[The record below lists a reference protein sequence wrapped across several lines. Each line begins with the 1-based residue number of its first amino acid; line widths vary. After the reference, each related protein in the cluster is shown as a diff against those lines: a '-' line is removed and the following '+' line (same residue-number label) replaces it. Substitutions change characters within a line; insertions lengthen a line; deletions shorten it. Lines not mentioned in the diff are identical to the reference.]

1 MIRSILKQYPSK
13 KFYSKLIREGD
24 LCFDIGANLGA
35 KSKLFLSLG
44 AKVIA
49 FETQTACNQALTQ
62 LSATYPK
69 FEFHPFAVGEKNE
82 QKELH
87 LANHVEV
94 ATLSTDFI
102 DYFQCEEIYWNKTET
117 VQVKTLNSLIET
129 FGYPDFCKIDVE
141 GFEWQ
146 ILSKL
151 SYPIPLIEFEFTGGF
166 IENTVKII
174 EYAAGKKVLFNF
186 IMNENLKFQL
196 LSWVS
201 GADMIRIIQSLPK
214 NRLHGNIYIKSKER
228 K

>member
-1 MIRSILKQYPSK
+1 MIRSILKQYQSK

-49 FETQTACNQALTQ
+49 FEPQTECNRALQQ
-62 LSATYPK
+62 LSFKYPN

-94 ATLSTDFI
+94 ATLSADFI
-102 DYFQCEEIYWNKTET
+102 DYFQCEDIYWNKTET

-129 FGYPDFCKIDVE
+129 FGSPDFCKIDVE

-151 SYPIPLIEFEFTGGF
+151 TYHIPLIEFEFTGGF

-174 EYAAGKKVLFNF
+174 EYNAGEKVMFNF
-186 IMNENLKFQL
+186 IRNENLKFQL
-196 LSWVS
+196 QTWVS
-201 GADMIRIIQSLPK
+201 GAEMISIIQSLPK
-214 NRLHGNIYIKSKER
+214 NKLHGNIYIKSK
-228 K
+228 KT

>member
-1 MIRSILKQYPSK
+1 MIRSILKKYQSK

-35 KSKLFLSLG
+35 KSKLFLLLG
-44 AKVIA
+44 ARVVA
-49 FETQTACNQALTQ
+49 FEPQTACKEALHQIRTKN
-62 LSATYPK
+62 PN
-69 FEFHPFAVGEKNE
+69 FEFYPFAVGEKNE

-94 ATLSTDFI
+94 ATLSADFI
-102 DYFQCEEIYWNKTET
+102 DYFQCDDIYWNKTET

-129 FGYPDFCKIDVE
+129 YGFHDFCKIDVE
-141 GFEWQ
+141 GFGWQ

-174 EYAAGKKVLFNF
+174 EYSAGEKVMFNF
-186 IMNENLKFQL
+186 IRNENLKFQL
-196 LSWVS
+196 KSWVS
-201 GADMIRIIQSLPK
+201 GAEMISIIQSLPK
-214 NRLHGNIYIKSKER
+214 NKLHGNIYIKSNR
-228 K
+228 T

>member
-1 MIRSILKQYPSK
+1 MIKSIVRRYRNK
-13 KFYSKLIREGD
+13 KFYSKLIRDGD

-44 AKVIA
+44 GRVIA
-49 FETQTACNQALTQ
+49 FEPQTACKEALEQ
-62 LSATYPK
+62 ISVQYPN
-69 FEFHPFAVGEKNE
+69 FEFYPFAVGEKNE

-94 ATLSTDFI
+94 ATLSSEFI
-102 DYFQCEEIYWNKTET
+102 DYFQCEDIYWNKTEI
-117 VQVKTLNSLIET
+117 VEVKTLNSLIEIY
-129 FGYPDFCKIDVE
+129 GNPDFCKIDVE

-151 SYPIPLIEFEFTGGF
+151 THPIPLIEFEFTGGF

-174 EYAAGKKVLFNF
+174 EYTAGEKVMFNF

-196 LSWVS
+196 KSWVS

-214 NRLHGNIYIKSKER
+214 NRLHGNIYIKSDK